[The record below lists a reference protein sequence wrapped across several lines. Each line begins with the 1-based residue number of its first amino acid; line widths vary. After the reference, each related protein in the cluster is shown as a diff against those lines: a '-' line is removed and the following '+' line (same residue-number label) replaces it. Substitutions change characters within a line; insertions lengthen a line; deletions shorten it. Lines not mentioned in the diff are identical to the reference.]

1 MEIINRIPRMR
12 SVTQKIRRDGRK
24 IGFVPTMGAL
34 HEGHL
39 SLIRRAR
46 AMSDIVVVSIFVN
59 PIQFGRG
66 EDFDAYPRD
75 LARDAELVSTRGVDY
90 LFAPNIDEVYP
101 EDFSTYVIVEDLGD
115 KLCGLSRPGHFRGV
129 STIVLKLFNVVRPQ
143 FSFFGQKDAQQA
155 AILKRMVRDLCVDTE
170 VVICPI
176 VREPDGLAMS
186 SRNAY
191 LNTEERKAAL
201 VLSLALQQAK
211 KLYQG
216 GEQDAGKII
225 SAMRQTI
232 ENEPFARIDYVSIV
246 DNESL
251 ESLDIIDEKKAVL
264 IALAVFINRVRLID
278 NITLN
283 TSTQDEDDEPSSF
296 F

>member
-12 SVTQKIRRDGRK
+12 SVTQKIVKDKRK

-34 HEGHL
+34 HDGHL

-101 EDFSTYVIVEDLGD
+101 EDFSTYVVVEELGE
-115 KLCGLSRPGHFRGV
+115 KLCGVSRPGHFRGV
-129 STIVLKLFNVVRPQ
+129 TTVVAKLFNIVHAS
-143 FSFFGQKDAQQA
+143 FAFFGQKDAQQVTL
-155 AILKRMVRDLCVDTE
+155 IKRLVRDLCMDTE
-170 VVICPI
+170 VVVCPI
-176 VREPDGLAMS
+176 IRESDGLAMS

-191 LNTEERKAAL
+191 LNSEERKAAL
-201 VLSLALQQAK
+201 VLSKALQEAK
-211 KLYQG
+211 RLYHS
-216 GEQDAGKII
+216 GEAEATKII
-225 SAMRQTI
+225 TAMRQII
-232 ENEPFARIDYVSIV
+232 EAEPLARIDYVAIV

-251 ESLDIIDEKKAVL
+251 EPISIIEDNKPVL
-264 IALAVFINRVRLID
+264 IPLAVYISKVRLID

-283 TSTQDEDDEPSSF
+283 TPNLEDDEDSSF